1 MYRVDK
7 TLRTMTICGPISRF
21 FFSQGLSKDDPV
33 QKLNQKRAREVREKQ
48 RKHREK
54 AQAAEIKRR
63 EEEEAAKKRA
73 QQIEED
79 WRIVTE
85 LASKR
90 KEIEV
95 SHF

>member
-1 MYRVDK
+1 M
-7 TLRTMTICGPISRF
+7 
-21 FFSQGLSKDDPV
+21 
-33 QKLNQKRAREVREKQ
+33 QKLNQKRAREAKEKQ

-54 AQAAEIKRR
+54 AQAAETKRR

-73 QQIEED
+73 QQIEEE
-79 WRIVTE
+79 WRILTD

-95 SHF
+95 RYSIIIEIVIF

>member
-1 MYRVDK
+1 M
-7 TLRTMTICGPISRF
+7 
-21 FFSQGLSKDDPV
+21 